1 MIEEIGLSSENP
13 TLQSNEK
20 DDDEGQENKNLGSRI
35 SAYAA
40 SYDMINVDVASFMAT
55 TYSVTAVVAA
65 KEEVKQ
71 AVADDLNSTHS
82 SPCEWFICDDDQSA
96 TRFSGFET
104 LASWQTNLL
113 FEPVQFEEF
122 DVLVHRGIYEAA
134 KGMYEQMFPEAVTM
148 HSDIV
153 PRAFSCNYPNYAAE
167 LLKAINGK
175 FRHLPRLEN
184 QKLLYAPM
192 GQILILQL
200 EEKFSPHH
208 HLLPSGTGL
217 YCQVVNCVIRQEL
230 KRIRKIGRVH
240 RRKVWWPLILPC
252 EINDGDIILGRLV
265 ASQNMH
271 LLVILLFPAKL
282 LLGGA
287 YILISPR

>member
-1 MIEEIGLSSENP
+1 
-13 TLQSNEK
+13 
-20 DDDEGQENKNLGSRI
+20 
-35 SAYAA
+35 
-40 SYDMINVDVASFMAT
+40 MAT

-134 KGMYEQMFPEAVTM
+134 KGIFFLPVVTFGSPSIMCGGDGLLRKLGLPRSHVQAVTM

-184 QKLLYAPM
+184 QEPVYIAKLSIVSNDDEEKLLWTA
-192 GQILILQL
+192 QRV
-200 EEKFSPHH
+200 FFNSPHP
-208 HLLPSGTGL
+208 LEILRDRSTYGSKGTIQRDHDMNSYLKCVQG
-217 YCQVVNCVIRQEL
+217 VIRQEL

-252 EINDGDIILGRLV
+252 EINDGDIILGRSR
-265 ASQNMH
+265 ATMNAGQE
-271 LLVILLFPAKL
+271 
-282 LLGGA
+282 
-287 YILISPR
+287 